1 MEMDIN
7 VNREIISRL
16 KFIGR
21 IQIGDKFTKDMYV
34 QSASVLTQI
43 LRIFYQDNRYKTLV
57 FVVDTINKSFEIL
70 KCYEHSKKTSDKMMF
85 NNLIKD
91 LKASKQGLANLKET
105 YCSDV
110 KYNCDLDVLMQ
121 SIDTKLF
128 DIEIFP
134 DIDITSPS
142 LSPSLPPP
150 PFPESIVKSYD
161 EDKDK
166 L

>member
-1 MEMDIN
+1 M
-7 VNREIISRL
+7 
-16 KFIGR
+16 
-21 IQIGDKFTKDMYV
+21 
-34 QSASVLTQI
+34 
-43 LRIFYQDNRYKTLV
+43 
-57 FVVDTINKSFEIL
+57 
-70 KCYEHSKKTSDKMMF
+70 C